1 MTKERSNAGRIT
13 RADQAWGPAHR
24 ENDERNSVEPGT
36 TLTTVEAS
44 RSPTPAEVIPATQ
57 SLTVP
62 LKFITSAL
70 LTAAKDDIRYY
81 LNGVFL
87 QSVGGEIRIVGTD
100 GHRLIASR
108 FVPPKEERI
117 PAWAEAGIIL
127 PRNDLAQALPILA
140 RNGIMSQYDHSEPSV
155 VIEYAPS
162 FEAPA
167 VTLRSVNGFASFKLI
182 PVDGKFPDYARVLDQ
197 SGAVL
202 AGGEGEVMESAAIDT
217 RFIKGAADVATRLGA
232 KAIHSFVGKPDQVS
246 VFTFDGAPDT
256 VLIIMP
262 MRTGEAVSD
271 GVVKLLGAGSINAS
285 VAALRAHVTRATK
298 LLESSKDKQEIEQA
312 ERKLDAL
319 NEHIDRLLAVASNA
333 PKQLTQQTA

>member
-1 MTKERSNAGRIT
+1 MTKKRNNAGRIT

-24 ENDERNSVEPGT
+24 EYDERNSGEPGT
-36 TLTTVEAS
+36 QLATADAPQ
-44 RSPTPAEVIPATQ
+44 SPQSGAVIPATQ

-70 LTAAKDDIRYY
+70 LTTAKDDIRYY

-87 QSVGGEIRIVGTD
+87 QSVDGEIRIVGTD

-140 RNGIMSQYDHSEPSV
+140 KNGIMSQYDHSEPSV

-162 FEAPA
+162 LEAPA
-167 VTLRSVNGFASFKLI
+167 VTLRSVNGFASFRLI
-182 PVDGKFPDYARVLDQ
+182 PVDGKFPDYARVLEQ

-202 AGGEGEVMESAAIDT
+202 AGSEGEVMEAAAIDT
-217 RFIKGAADVATRLGA
+217 RFIKGAAEVAAKLGA
-232 KAIHSFVGKPDQVS
+232 KAIHSFVGKTDQVS

-262 MRTGEAVSD
+262 MRTGQAVSD
-271 GVVKLLGAGSINAS
+271 GVVKLLGASSINAS
-285 VAALRAHVTRATK
+285 VAALRAHVTRTTK
-298 LLESSKDKQEIEQA
+298 LLESSKDKHEIEQA
-312 ERKLDAL
+312 ESKLEAL
-319 NEHIDRLLAVASNA
+319 NERINHLLAVAGNA
-333 PKQLTQQTA
+333 PKQLTQRSA